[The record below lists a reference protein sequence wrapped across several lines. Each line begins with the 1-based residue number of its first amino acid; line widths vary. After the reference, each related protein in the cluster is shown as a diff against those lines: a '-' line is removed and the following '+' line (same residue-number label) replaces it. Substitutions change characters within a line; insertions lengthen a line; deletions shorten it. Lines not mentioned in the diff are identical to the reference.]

1 MRNCSDLLTFDFG
14 TAPVDTMPAT
24 PTDDFEAARLAHG
37 KAEAAEV
44 RARAAYDA
52 AMAANIKV
60 IRVPVDGA
68 PEAVQAI
75 RAAGDRA
82 REDLRAAF
90 REYAASAR
98 VLSRALARARA

>member
-1 MRNCSDLLTFDFG
+1 MRDSVDLLTFDFG
-14 TAPVDTMPAT
+14 MATLPASA
-24 PTDDFEAARLAHG
+24 TDDLDAARLAHG

-75 RAAGDRA
+75 WAAGERA
-82 REDLRAAF
+82 REDLAVAF
-90 REYAASAR
+90 RDYAVSAR
-98 VLSRALARARA
+98 VLSQALARARS

>member
-1 MRNCSDLLTFDFG
+1 MRNSVDLLTFDFG
-14 TAPVDTMPAT
+14 TAPVGTMPTTQA
-24 PTDDFEAARLAHG
+24 DELEAARRSHA

-52 AMAANIKV
+52 AMAANISV
-60 IRVPVDGA
+60 MAVPVDGA

-82 REDLRAAF
+82 REDLAVAF
-90 REYAASAR
+90 GNYAAAA
-98 VLSRALARARA
+98 RALSQARALVRQ

>member
-1 MRNCSDLLTFDFG
+1 MRNSSDLLTFDFG

-24 PTDDFEAARLAHG
+24 PTDELEAARLAHG

-82 REDLRAAF
+82 REDLAVAF
-90 REYAASAR
+90 GNYAASAR
-98 VLSRALARARA
+98 ALSEALARARA

>member
-44 RARAAYDA
+44 RARAAYDS

-75 RAAGDRA
+75 RAAGERA
-82 REDLRAAF
+82 RADLAAAF
-90 REYAASAR
+90 GNYAASAR
-98 VLSRALARARA
+98 ALSRARALARS

>member
-1 MRNCSDLLTFDFG
+1 MRNPVDLLTFDFG
-14 TAPVDTMPAT
+14 TAPLETVPTT
-24 PTDDFEAARLAHG
+24 PTDELEEARRAHA

-52 AMAANIKV
+52 AMAANISV
-60 IRVPVDGA
+60 IAVPLDGA

-82 REDLRAAF
+82 REDLATAF
-90 REYAASAR
+90 GNYAAAA
-98 VLSRALARARA
+98 RALSQARAQARS